1 MEPDIY
7 LYFINT
13 FVLLI
18 ILIDWLTDWLIDWL
32 IKKTNISVASC
43 C

>member
-18 ILIDWLTDWLIDWL
+18 ILIDWLIDSL
-32 IKKTNISVASC
+32 QVID
-43 C
+43 

>member
-1 MEPDIY
+1 MEPDNY

-18 ILIDWLTDWLIDWL
+18 VLIDWLTD
-32 IKKTNISVASC
+32 KKKKYISVASC
-43 C
+43 CQSAFV